1 MKFKFDNFRVQIFK
15 SWHLCKL
22 SVILYISCQSVS
34 LSVSQSVSRS
44 VHQLFSQTVIQSVV
58 QSCTNIT
65 VFWLW

>member
-34 LSVSQSVSRS
+34 LSVSRS